1 MRHAA
6 IAIAVVARALM
17 GAVGASADPSQ
28 GSAPGASPEPLF
40 QYRVLAQSFRNAPTN
55 TPERVA
61 ADLRQ
66 FVPDDIRRWTAISL
80 VLSAAGYN
88 YLGDDTPLELCKR
101 FDRQGYRF
109 FIEIADPGIP
119 DPPERRIFLRPEQ
132 IREIFLACPNCIGAE
147 TGETFWAFTGGDNAR
162 SDQWLLDVL
171 RVCAENR
178 RWFIL
183 GEGTWNKGHW
193 TRLFFK
199 HHDALRADGI
209 GRWLV
214 AMHKNTK
221 PWATLQNMAALQ
233 GAWMT
238 GLVGNHGLWND
249 QWAWTYSSFGDANQ
263 FPPYNK
269 ADHNERKIPY
279 TYFLRQWLWAISQG
293 ATFSATEEPLCF
305 SREGKANSTF
315 AKYLRPF
322 IRGIGEHRIT
332 PSREAVLRK
341 TRAMVDP
348 FGTYPTSKGPW
359 EYDPATVFLTY
370 LDEPTPFAPKSYD
383 PFTVLFRNTCGFS
396 PEYDGTSAAGRM
408 FPREPS
414 LPDRLTRETLP
425 NTARYYCLPILPHPA
440 AKPPSGMRA
449 VKLADIRTDA
459 RVRATF
465 GALYPADPGGSVAYA
480 VEVDD
485 SFFVLNG
492 NENRDTDQFFKLSLG
507 DGDLRCMEGEMPFQ
521 NLIFGKREGMDRFWF
536 QANGYHGDGVTLGQR
551 YQCAPK
557 PTVITFTCRRQPR
570 VAVEDGR
577 EGRTRIVTPWDAGTG
592 RMTLSLDHADGAV
605 NFTVGCAP

>member
-1 MRHAA
+1 MTW
-6 IAIAVVARALM
+6 ALM
-17 GAVGASADPSQ
+17 AAVGASAGPSP
-28 GSAPGASPEPLF
+28 GSAPGVSPEPLF

-88 YLGDDTPLELCKR
+88 YLGGDTPLEFCKR

-193 TRLFFK
+193 TRFFFK

-269 ADHNERKIPY
+269 ADHNERKIP
-279 TYFLRQWLWAISQG
+279 
-293 ATFSATEEPLCF
+293 
-305 SREGKANSTF
+305 
-315 AKYLRPF
+315 
-322 IRGIGEHRIT
+322 
-332 PSREAVLRK
+332 
-341 TRAMVDP
+341 
-348 FGTYPTSKGPW
+348 
-359 EYDPATVFLTY
+359 
-370 LDEPTPFAPKSYD
+370 
-383 PFTVLFRNTCGFS
+383 
-396 PEYDGTSAAGRM
+396 
-408 FPREPS
+408 
-414 LPDRLTRETLP
+414 
-425 NTARYYCLPILPHPA
+425 
-440 AKPPSGMRA
+440 
-449 VKLADIRTDA
+449 
-459 RVRATF
+459 
-465 GALYPADPGGSVAYA
+465 
-480 VEVDD
+480 
-485 SFFVLNG
+485 
-492 NENRDTDQFFKLSLG
+492 
-507 DGDLRCMEGEMPFQ
+507 FQ
-521 NLIFGKREGMDRFWF
+521 NLIFGKREGRDRFWF

-577 EGRTRIVTPWDAGTG
+577 EGRMRIVTPWDAGTG
-592 RMTLSLDHADGAV
+592 RTTLSLDHADGAV